1 MLRTYTQYSTV
12 PMKNQEIYANTCPG
26 SCRRKPSIFVF
37 LCKNP
42 LLRTPRRQGGGHTFV
57 NQSHKRRQNCTC
69 QADCS
74 LVSYYLQCRLQIVIY
89 LQFCVPVNARLLL
102 ATPVAC
108 ARGKFRPE
116 SRKLFM
122 KYLQSTCPA
131 YIIILSFSGAHAR
144 PSISCTREV

>member
-1 MLRTYTQYSTV
+1 MQILVRDLVDENRQSSFFV
-12 PMKNQEIYANTCPG
+12 Q
-26 SCRRKPSIFVF
+26 KPPA
-37 LCKNP
+37 LYP
-42 LLRTPRRQGGGHTFV
+42 HRQGGGHTFV
-57 NQSHKRRQNCTC
+57 NQSHKRRQNCTR

-74 LVSYYLQCRLQIVIY
+74 LVSYYLQCRLQIVVY
-89 LQFCVPVNARLLL
+89 LQFCVLADARPLLV
-102 ATPVAC
+102 TPVAC

-144 PSISCTREV
+144 PSISGTREV